1 MNFPEDLPN
10 YSQSFMS
17 FVDQVYC
24 FFKTCTYSL
33 FIYTLSIKLFVP
45 SATSIFP
52 NFFCNLNSILNIQ
65 AATPNSSLLVCTLI
79 FPAFLFLGE
88 KQNWSFDS
96 CTNKTLIIVT
106 LTRNDTNI
114 KFSIS
119 IREPKNNQF
128 VNQQEFYSNIKTSR
142 YCTI

>member
-1 MNFPEDLPN
+1 MNFPEDVPN
-10 YSQSFMS
+10 SSQSFMS
-17 FVDQVYC
+17 FVNQVYC

-33 FIYTLSIKLFVP
+33 FIYTLSIKFLFLQQYP
-45 SATSIFP
+45 FFQ
-52 NFFCNLNSILNIQ
+52 FFCNLNWILNIQ
-65 AATPNSSLLVCTLI
+65 VATPNSSLLVYALI
-79 FPAFLFLGE
+79 FLAFLFLGE
-88 KQNWSFDS
+88 KQNWSFDP
-96 CTNKTLIIVT
+96 CTDKELIIGT
-106 LTRNDTNI
+106 LTVNDTNI